1 MWWSRHPE
9 MLAAIVT
16 ATAGRN
22 HVLLNSFNPER
33 LKLKWVIIGERRE
46 EGEEEEEEEY
56 MLHHMILEACIGGRG
71 EGGLCLRRHD
81 NRRAFIFLFAL
92 QEKSGWW
99 IRDELTHRCSMTNSF
114 FLLHRL
120 LTRLFL
126 VFISSLSLSLSLLI
140 SPPPRRFFPPSP
152 FSPPPPRPLLLL
164 HFYFQLVTTFSFM
177 CAHCYSN
184 WTFPSLGGLALLMDW
199 FPLVPFSLLIR
210 FSYIFLQ
217 MYSL

>member
-152 FSPPPPRPLLLL
+152 FSPPPTPPVVVVTFLFSASYNIFFYVCALLLEL
-164 HFYFQLVTTFSFM
+164 NISEFRRVSSPDGLIPFGSFFI
-177 CAHCYSN
+177 AYS
-184 WTFPSLGGLALLMDW
+184 
-199 FPLVPFSLLIR
+199 V
-210 FSYIFLQ
+210 
-217 MYSL
+217 

>member
-1 MWWSRHPE
+1 MQRRSAKQILPLLIVAVYSVSIQMWWSRHPE

-126 VFISSLSLSLSLLI
+126 VFISSLSLSLSLFWFLLL
-140 SPPPRRFFPPSP
+140 RGGFFPLP
-152 FSPPPPRPLLLL
+152 
-164 HFYFQLVTTFSFM
+164 
-177 CAHCYSN
+177 
-184 WTFPSLGGLALLMDW
+184 PSLPPHPARCCCYISI
-199 FPLVPFSLLIR
+199 FS
-210 FSYIFLQ
+210 
-217 MYSL
+217 